1 MRYVYLLIILVL
13 LVGCSSSQITSK
25 TDSFPYEKTGIVW
38 DGGDGYLYTVAQGK
52 SRDMQMSMDKANDQ
66 CRMQFINHLNL
77 SYTTMRDSRAIRNEF
92 SRENNIYCCYTLMK
106 LNKSANGIE

>member
-1 MRYVYLLIILVL
+1 MRYALLFLIL
-13 LVGCSSSQITSK
+13 LVGCSSSQMTNK
-25 TDSFPYEKTGIVW
+25 TDDFPYDKTGIVW
-38 DGGDGYLYTVAQGK
+38 DGGDGYLYTVAQG
-52 SRDMQMSMDKANDQ
+52 SAWDMQMAMDKAYDQ

-92 SRENNIYCCYTLMK
+92 SRENNIYYCHALMK